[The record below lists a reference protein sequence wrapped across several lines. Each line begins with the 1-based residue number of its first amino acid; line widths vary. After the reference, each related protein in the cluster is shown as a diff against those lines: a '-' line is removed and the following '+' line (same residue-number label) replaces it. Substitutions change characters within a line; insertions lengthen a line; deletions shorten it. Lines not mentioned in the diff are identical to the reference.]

1 MSVVGPRPFLES
13 QIEMYGPSVH
23 LYKLV
28 RPGITGLWQVSGRN
42 ECTFAERVAFDAYV
56 IQNWSVWMDLYILA
70 RTVSVVFTARG
81 AY

>member
-13 QIEMYGPSVH
+13 QIDMYGPNFQQ
-23 LYKLV
+23 YKLV

-42 ECTFAERVAFDAYV
+42 RCTFAERVAFDAYV
-56 IQNWSVWMDLYILA
+56 IQNWSVWMDIYILA
-70 RTVSVVFTARG
+70 RTISVVLTTHG